1 MKIVTKLWISFS
13 LILLLFITNNT
24 GGFLQLK
31 NINQSSQTIANEL
44 LPKIRLAHRTIDHI
58 NDLARSAL
66 ASVAV
71 NDPAILEKLRTQ
83 TLDSMKK
90 NDETLA
96 QLIALLQGSEFEP
109 VGQQLLE
116 KNKAVEQKVIEF
128 TQAIHDKPRATYIMF
143 NELRPVG
150 EEYVTTLQDMI
161 STLDK
166 ASINEENQGLQV
178 YNNAWKIMIGIIIIV
193 FIITFSLALW
203 VVNSIRKPL
212 NLLIH
217 TITDIEQNADFSK
230 QMQYHANDEIGSV
243 AKSFNQMIRSIYDSI
258 QAINQ
263 VMSAVSNGNLNQQIE
278 ITVKGQLFEL
288 KQNINKTVQKTRDVV
303 THLKET
309 GQAIALGDLNRTI
322 PPIEAEGEFK
332 IALNQLHD
340 IMHILRTVI
349 GNINLTMQSVAKGN
363 FQEQIHLQSQG
374 NFQELIQHIN
384 YSISSL
390 SQTLKLITNNTKQV
404 SIASNE
410 TSLAVGQISDG
421 AQEQTRAI
429 SQVASAIKETSLS
442 VTDVFSNTEI
452 ASQKTKESV
461 SIIQNGQEKM
471 ETLLK
476 VVQGVA
482 INSQK
487 INKISEVIE
496 GIANRT
502 NLLSLN
508 AAIEAARA
516 GEHGKG
522 FAIVADEVGKLASHA
537 AASTQEIVQL
547 VQQAVEETNK
557 AVTVV
562 TDFSQDMKQIYN
574 GSSQIEHMMQRI
586 AASLEEQSTA
596 LRQVEQNISRLNHIA
611 STNAAASEEITAT
624 VSELARTADN
634 TLKEL
639 NRFQLNAI

>member
-1 MKIVTKLWISFS
+1 MKIVTKLWISFA

-24 GGFLQLK
+24 GGFIQLK
-31 NINQSSQTIANEL
+31 NINQSSQTIANDI
-44 LPKIRLAHRTIDHI
+44 LPKIRLAHQTIDHI
-58 NDLARSAL
+58 NDLARSSL
-66 ASVAV
+66 ASIAV
-71 NDPAILEKLRTQ
+71 NDPNILEKLRGQ
-83 TLDSMKK
+83 ILQSQQQNNDALSKLVTLLK
-90 NDETLA
+90 
-96 QLIALLQGSEFEP
+96 GSEFEAL
-109 VGQQLLE
+109 GQKLLD
-116 KNKAVEQKVIEF
+116 KNKAVEQKVMAF
-128 TQAIHDKPRATYIMF
+128 TSVIQDKPQAANIMF

-150 EEYVTTLQDMI
+150 EDYVSTLQGMI
-161 STLDK
+161 TELDK
-166 ASINEENQGLQV
+166 ESVKQESIGSQV
-178 YNNAWKIMIGIIIIV
+178 YSNAWKIMIGIVVLV
-193 FIITFSLALW
+193 FIITFILALW
-203 VVNSIRKPL
+203 VIRSIQKPL
-212 NLLIH
+212 ALLVQ
-217 TITDIEQNADFSK
+217 TMTDIENNADFSK
-230 QMQYHANDEIGSV
+230 QMHYQAQDEIGLV
-243 AKSFNQMIRSIYDSI
+243 ARSFNQMIRSIFDSI

-263 VMSAVSNGNLNQQIE
+263 VMSAVSHGNLNQQID
-278 ITVKGQLFEL
+278 IHVKGQLSDL

-303 THLKET
+303 LNLKEI
-309 GQAIALGDLNRTI
+309 GNAIAEGDLNRAV
-322 PPIEAEGEFK
+322 PPVEVEGEFK
-332 IALNQLHD
+332 IALDQLHQ
-340 IMHILRTVI
+340 IMQTLRTVI
-349 GNINLTMQSVAKGN
+349 GNITFAMQNVAKGN
-363 FQEQIHLQSQG
+363 LQEQITLQSRG
-374 NFQELIQHIN
+374 DFQALIQHIN
-384 YSISSL
+384 LSISTL
-390 SQTLKLITNNTKQV
+390 SGTLKAIAHNTKQV
-404 SIASNE
+404 ATASNE

-421 AQEQTRAI
+421 AQDQTRAI
-429 SQVASAIKETSLS
+429 SQVATAIKETSIS

-452 ASQKTKESV
+452 ASQKTKEAV
-461 SIIQNGQEKM
+461 GIIQNGQQKM

-476 VVQGVA
+476 VVQSIA

-537 AASTQEIVQL
+537 ATSTQEIVQL
-547 VQQAVEETNK
+547 VQQAVEETSK
-557 AVTVV
+557 AVSVV
-562 TDFSQDMKQIYN
+562 TDFNQDMQQIYN

-639 NRFQLNAI
+639 NRFNLNAI